1 MRYRLSFNSDSSACL
16 CEQTTPVLRLEFK
29 QPPSSSGGVDAAALQ
44 VSCPLEKQDL
54 DLPLPANGSAGRLQ
68 RDTSTTLAG
77 GLQRRNPNLKLGLG
91 PPVTSE
97 ALPIVHAGTPS
108 WL

>member
-1 MRYRLSFNSDSSACL
+1 M
-16 CEQTTPVLRLEFK
+16 LRLEFK
-29 QPPSSSGGVDAAALQ
+29 QPSSSGGGAAADAAGQLQ
-44 VSCPLEKQDL
+44 GSCPLEKQDMSL
-54 DLPLPANGSAGRLQ
+54 TLPHSGSSGRLH

-91 PPVTSE
+91 PPVSPPASTE